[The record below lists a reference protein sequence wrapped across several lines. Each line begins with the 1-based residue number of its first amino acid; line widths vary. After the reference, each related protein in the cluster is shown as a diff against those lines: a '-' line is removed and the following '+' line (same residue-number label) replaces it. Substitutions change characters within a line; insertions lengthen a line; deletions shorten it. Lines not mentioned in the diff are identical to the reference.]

1 MAIGKKTGGKPFPK
15 GNNLA
20 KGGKRPGAGRPTR
33 EVAEAKKQAGDILR
47 NYLELNLKLLAEA
60 YLKHALED
68 PATTRHAIDRFLPP
82 AKTEI
87 EAAPRHNVIIETFD
101 PNVERRKVRDRLLQ
115 EDEDE
120 NT

>member
-1 MAIGKKTGGKPFPK
+1 M
-15 GNNLA
+15 
-20 KGGKRPGAGRPTR
+20 
-33 EVAEAKKQAGDILR
+33 AEAKKQAGDILR

-101 PNVERRKVRDRLLQ
+101 PNVERRRTRDKLLQ
-115 EDEDE
+115 EDED
-120 NT
+120 